1 MASSEAADGPL
12 LLTLGEA
19 ADRLSSGRT
28 LKYSLVSSGAGSRS
42 EQRLAAGWSR

>member
-1 MASSEAADGPL
+1 MAGSEAADSAL

-19 ADRLSSGRT
+19 ADPLSIGRT

-42 EQRLAAGWSR
+42 EQGLAAGWSR